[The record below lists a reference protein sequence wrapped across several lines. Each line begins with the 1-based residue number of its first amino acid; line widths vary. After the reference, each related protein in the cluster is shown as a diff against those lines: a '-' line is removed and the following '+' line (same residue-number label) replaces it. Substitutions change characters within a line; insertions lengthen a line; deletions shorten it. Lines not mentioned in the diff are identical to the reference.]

1 MIKSIVKKIL
11 NIKSREDLDAKFW
24 IQKLLLKRSLNS
36 LKY

>member
-11 NIKSREDLDAKFW
+11 NIKSRKDLDASIW
-24 IQKLLLKRSLNS
+24 IQKLLLKKTLNS